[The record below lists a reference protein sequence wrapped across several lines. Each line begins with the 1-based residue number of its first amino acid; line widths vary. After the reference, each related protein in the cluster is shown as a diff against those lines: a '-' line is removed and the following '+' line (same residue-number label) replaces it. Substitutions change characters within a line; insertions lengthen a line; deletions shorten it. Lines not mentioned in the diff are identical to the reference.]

1 MALFDLGKYKTFV
14 WKGTNRW
21 DKKTHGIII
30 AEDLFSAEIESRKL
44 GVNVTYLKER
54 PFWLLPGA
62 TTNQIKIVDIA
73 HSMRQLSTLINAGI
87 PLVQALESLTVGSEK
102 VRLRILFFI
111 LRDEVASGKTF
122 AEALA
127 TYPRFFSQLVRG
139 LISSGEQSG
148 TLDKMAVIV
157 ANYLEHQERLKNKV
171 KRAMYYPA
179 LVVTVAVGVILTML
193 IFLIPRFEQIY
204 ASFNAKLPAFTLKI
218 IGLSH
223 VIQEDWW
230 KLLLGLVLLIW
241 IVRRLNEKSLRFRR
255 MKDTVILHMPL
266 FGSLIQRSIIAHICT
281 TLSITLQAGIPLMD
295 ALSRCA
301 KVPTNLLFSEAILF
315 ARDQVEQG
323 ESMARA
329 FRETQLFPPMVTQMI
344 EVGEKSGSLD
354 KMLEKAG
361 EYYSEQVDSAVDGLT
376 TIIEPLLIIIIA
388 GVVGVF
394 LFAMYLPIFNIGMII
409 K

>member
-21 DKKTHGIII
+21 NKKTHGIII

-54 PFWLLPGA
+54 PFWLLPGS
-62 TTNQIKIVDIA
+62 TTNPVKIIDIV

-87 PLVQALESLTVGSEK
+87 PLVQALEALTVGSEK
-102 VRLRILFFI
+102 VRLRILFFK

-127 TYPRFFSQLVRG
+127 TYPQLFSQLVRG
-139 LISSGEQSG
+139 LINSGEQSG
-148 TLDKMAVIV
+148 TLDKMTIEV

-179 LVVTVAVGVILTML
+179 LVITVALGVILTML
-193 IFLIPRFEQIY
+193 IFLIPRFEKIY
-204 ASFNAKLPAFTLKI
+204 ASFNAKLPAFTLKV
-218 IGLSH
+218 IGLSQL
-223 VIQEDWW
+223 IREDWW
-230 KLLLGLVLLIW
+230 KLLLGLILLIW
-241 IVRRLNEKSLRFRR
+241 LIHRFNEKSLGFRR
-255 MKDTVILHMPL
+255 MKDNLMLHLPL
-266 FGSLIQRSIIAHICT
+266 FGSLIQRSLIAHICS
-281 TLSITLQAGIPLMD
+281 TLSITLKAGIPLMD

-301 KVPTNLLFSEAILF
+301 KVPTNLLFNEAILF

-323 ESMARA
+323 ESMANA

-354 KMLEKAG
+354 HMLEKAA

-376 TIIEPLLIIIIA
+376 TIIEPLLIVMIA

>member
-1 MALFDLGKYKTFV
+1 MALFDLGKYKTFI
-14 WKGTNRW
+14 WKGTTRW

-44 GVNVTYLKER
+44 GVNITYLKER
-54 PFWLLPGA
+54 PFWLLPGS
-62 TTNQIKIVDIA
+62 TTDRVKIIDIA

-87 PLVQALESLTVGSEK
+87 PLVQALDALTVGSEK
-102 VRLRILFFI
+102 VRLRVLFLI
-111 LRDEVASGKTF
+111 LRDEISSGKTF

-127 TYPRFFSQLVRG
+127 TFPHFFSQLVCG
-139 LISSGEQSG
+139 LINSGEQSG
-148 TLDKMAVIV
+148 TLDKMAIIV
-157 ANYLEHQERLKNKV
+157 ANYLEHQERLRNKV

-179 LVVTVAVGVILTML
+179 LVISVALGVILTML

-204 ASFNAKLPAFTLKI
+204 ASFNAKLPDFTLKI
-218 IGLSH
+218 IGLSQL
-223 VIQEDWW
+223 IREDWW
-230 KLLLGLVLLIW
+230 KFLLGLILLIW
-241 IVRRLNEKSLRFRR
+241 LIHRINEKSPRFRR
-255 MKDTVILHMPL
+255 VKDTVMLHLPI
-266 FGSLIQRSIIAHICT
+266 FGSLIQRSLIAHICS
-281 TLSITLQAGIPLMD
+281 TLSITLQAGIPLMS

-301 KVPTNLLFSEAILF
+301 KVPTNSLFTDAILF
-315 ARDQVEQG
+315 AQDQVEQG

-329 FRETQLFPPMVTQMI
+329 FRETQLFPPMVTQMM

-354 KMLEKAG
+354 KMLEKAA
-361 EYYSEQVDSAVDGLT
+361 EYYSDQVDSAVDGLT

-394 LFAMYLPIFNIGMII
+394 LFAMYLPIFNIGMVI